1 MHEVTDNIRKELN
14 IPRYDIDDDTS
25 LSMTQDPE
33 SYNHNGTD
41 EALEKYMSPDYKPNA
56 RHHHDNMNANAG
68 MSGTLETS
76 IKSRASKVSTEQSV
90 DSYPFKSTEE
100 DEIYSTIRS
109 DMNNT
114 TNLSDTQTLKTYQMS
129 INEQE
134 ELEEGEVD
142 GTAEEGEVNG
152 TAEEGEVNI
161 RAEVGEVNARPEH
174 VNVQTELMKVN
185 VKAEQRN
192 LNASTTDNS
201 VRVTE
206 DEEEDDDD
214 IYDDDYEDDG
224 DDEEEDGPLTT
235 EQTATYR
242 TDDDDF

>member
-25 LSMTQDPE
+25 LSMTQDPD
-33 SYNHNGTD
+33 SYNHNCTD
-41 EALEKYMSPDYKPNA
+41 ETLEKYMSPDYKPSV
-56 RHHHDNMNANAG
+56 RHHEYTNAEAG
-68 MSGTLETS
+68 MNGTLETS

-100 DEIYSTIRS
+100 DEVYSTIRS

-114 TNLSDTQTLKTYQMS
+114 TNLSDTQALKTYQMS
-129 INEQE
+129 INKQE
-134 ELEEGEVD
+134 ELEEGEVE
-142 GTAEEGEVNG
+142 GTVEEGEVNVRAEEGEVNVRAVERVVNVR
-152 TAEEGEVNI
+152 AEQGEV
-161 RAEVGEVNARPEH
+161 
-174 VNVQTELMKVN
+174 T
-185 VKAEQRN
+185 
-192 LNASTTDNS
+192 ASTADNS

-206 DEEEDDDD
+206 DEEEDEDD

-224 DDEEEDGPLTT
+224 DDEEDDGPQTT